1 MDISF
6 WIGEHFLI
14 NNMLFTNLL
23 KDIMIARMSHIFK
36 ICLLIF
42 VIFGLLCAET
52 VSENSLS
59 ADLKF
64 DSPATPS
71 LQTLDLQPTADVFV
85 EPYIVMLD
93 DQYAPGET
101 ISFNLKINDQKLK
114 IEKAAVIVFDKKYEL
129 QEFFDQQWHVL
140 ISLSRDVLPGDY
152 VIKLFLNVPDS
163 ANISE
168 KIPLN
173 VDYRLSAVKLVGLRT
188 VSENEVREI
197 LTIAPGEF
205 YSPLKAEV
213 FRQKIMD
220 LSYFEKTTYA
230 RTNSGN
236 TAVLTYFVSENPVIK
251 SIDLSGSIEFS
262 KEELLQ
268 NFSTK
273 PGEVLSYK
281 KLQKDILRLE
291 NFYKDKDYTFS
302 KVIAV
307 DEPTSAN
314 NYALTF
320 RVNEGRL
327 KNIAV
332 TGNTVTQE
340 YVIRREMEMRPGEV
354 FSASTLREDLRKI
367 YNLNYFQTVD
377 PEVFFNENTN
387 DVDVTVNVKEK
398 KTSQVSMGGGYGQLQ
413 GWFGFADVLLDNI
426 YGTAQSVLLKAQ
438 FGQKLTSYQMRYYNP
453 WMWSNRTSFTGK
465 LWSTYGYN
473 YLTGE
478 RELRNGW
485 STAIGFQRS
494 LHITE
499 TYSFKYE
506 DVFNTDDRSKNYLD
520 RALGYSIA
528 YDSRDQWM
536 NPTSGRYDI
545 FSMEHSSSFLGGT
558 IDASR
563 YTVQGNR
570 FYSLAEKQ
578 VLALRGVYNY
588 AIGDIFATE
597 QYYIGGTS
605 GDNIR
610 GYGDIIAKG
619 LQRVFFNFE
628 YRYIF
633 SDMFVGLLFYDIGQ
647 AINQVYDP
655 NDDDNDFE
663 NHHGWSSSLGFG
675 LRIITPIGPIRL
687 DYGWPQY
694 KEFSDG
700 FMVFNIGN
708 TF

>member
-1 MDISF
+1 
-6 WIGEHFLI
+6 
-14 NNMLFTNLL
+14 
-23 KDIMIARMSHIFK
+23 MIARMLRIFK
-36 ICLLIF
+36 ICLLIS

-52 VSENSLS
+52 GSENSLS
-59 ADLKF
+59 ADLRF

-71 LQTLDLQPTADVFV
+71 LQVLDLQPTADVFT
-85 EPYIVMLD
+85 EPYIVMLN

-114 IEKAAVIVFDKKYEL
+114 IEKAAVIAFDKKYEL

-140 ISLSRDVLPGDY
+140 IPLSRDVLPGDY
-152 VIKLFLNVPDS
+152 VIKLFLNIQGS

-173 VDYRLSAVKLVGLRT
+173 IDYRLSDIRLVGLNT
-188 VSENEVREI
+188 VSENEVHEV

-205 YSPLKAEV
+205 YSSLRAEV
-213 FRQKIMD
+213 GRQKIMD
-220 LSYFEKTTYA
+220 LSYFEKTTY
-230 RTNSGN
+230 TKSNSGN
-236 TAVLTYFVSENPVIK
+236 AAVLTYFVSENPVIK

-314 NYALTF
+314 NYVLTF

-536 NPTSGRYDI
+536 NPTSGSYDI

-563 YTVQGNR
+563 YSVQANR

-610 GYGDIIAKG
+610 GYGDIVAKG
-619 LQRVFFNFE
+619 LQRAFFNFE

-655 NDDDNDFE
+655 NDDDDNFE
-663 NHHGWSSSLGFG
+663 NHHGWASSMGFG

>member
-1 MDISF
+1 
-6 WIGEHFLI
+6 
-14 NNMLFTNLL
+14 
-23 KDIMIARMSHIFK
+23 MIAPMFSWRKTI
-36 ICLLIF
+36 LLLALLSFF
-42 VIFGLLCAET
+42 VWAEPPT
-52 VSENSLS
+52 ANSL
-59 ADLKF
+59 ADELKL
-64 DSPATPS
+64 DSPTTPS
-71 LQTLDLQPTADVFV
+71 LQTLSLAATADVSE
-85 EPYIVMLD
+85 EPYSFDLED
-93 DQYAPGET
+93 HYAPGET
-101 ISFNLKINDQKLK
+101 ITFNVIVNSPEMKIDTAAIIAFDQKYQLR
-114 IEKAAVIVFDKKYEL
+114 
-129 QEFFDQQWHVL
+129 EFFDRQWHVL
-140 ISLSRDVLPGDY
+140 IPVPRSATPGEYSL
-152 VIKLFLNVPDS
+152 KLFLKGGPS
-163 ANISE
+163 LNISE
-168 KIPLN
+168 QLVVP
-173 VDYRLSAVKLVGLRT
+173 VDYRLAAVELLGLRT

-197 LTIAPGEF
+197 LTLAPGDF
-205 YSPLKAEV
+205 YSEMRAEV
-213 FRQKIMD
+213 SRQKIMD
-220 LSYFEKTTYA
+220 LSYFESVSFN
-230 RTNSGN
+230 R
-236 TAVLTYFVSENPVIK
+236 AVRQGQTILTYQIVENPVIK
-251 SIDLSGSIEFS
+251 NIDIFGSIEFS
-262 KEELLQ
+262 KEELLE

-273 PGEVLSYK
+273 RGEVLSYK

-314 NYALTF
+314 NYSLIF

-327 KNIAV
+327 KSIAI

-354 FSASTLREDLRKI
+354 FSASRLREDLRKV
-367 YNLNYFQTVD
+367 YNLNYFQNVE
-377 PEVFFNENTN
+377 PEVFFNENNN
-387 DVDVTVNVKEK
+387 DVLVTVNLKEK
-398 KTSQVSMGGGYGQLQ
+398 KTSQVSIGGGYGQLQ
-413 GWFGFADVLLDNI
+413 GWFGFADLLLDNI
-426 YGTAQSVLLKAQ
+426 FGTAQSVLLKAQ
-438 FGQKLTSYQMRYYNP
+438 FGQRLTSYQLRYHNP

-465 LWSTYGYN
+465 LWSTYGFN

-485 STAIGFQRS
+485 SGAVGFQRS

-536 NPTSGRYDI
+536 NPTKGNYDV

-563 YTVQGNR
+563 YTIQANR
-570 FYSLAEKQ
+570 FYGLADKQ
-578 VLALRGVYNY
+578 VIALRGVYNY

-605 GDNIR
+605 GENIR
-610 GYGDIIAKG
+610 GYGYVVAKG
-619 LQRVFFNFE
+619 LQRAFSNLE

-633 SDMFVGLLFYDIGQ
+633 SDMFTGLLFYDIGQ
-647 AINQVYDP
+647 AINPVYDP
-655 NDDDNDFE
+655 NDDENDFT
-663 NHHGWSSSLGFG
+663 NHHGWSSSMGFG